1 MCVNQIREELNMK
14 LKEFYSADM
23 SDEQYYANMNK
34 AYQRYESGEI
44 PQYSKGICESITA
57 GYGKCDAY
65 GYWEYPL
72 NVLVVG
78 DEMFIGEETY

>member
-1 MCVNQIREELNMK
+1 MSE

-34 AYQRYESGEI
+34 AYQWYESGET
-44 PQYSKGICESITA
+44 PRYSKGICDTITA
-57 GYGKCDAY
+57 GYGKLDKY

-72 NVLVVG
+72 NTIVVG
-78 DEMFIGEETY
+78 GEVFIGEEIY